1 MSNHKNSLLKELRLN
16 EIYFSFT
23 NRSSLREYINLTYLS
38 KNQIVVNH
46 LKRFHTELHTFFEI
60 Y

>member
-1 MSNHKNSLLKELRLN
+1 MMCFGKGNLPHTD
-16 EIYFSFT
+16 I
-23 NRSSLREYINLTYLS
+23 SSLREYINLTYLS